1 MAISNTIKLP
11 KGVFIMSAGGSRLTT
26 ALLIISVVFAIIV
39 AHQMYKQI
47 SIPEKKEE
55 KEVVEIIRHVPSPIR
70 RRRPHRGPDFRRPPT
85 REYRPTNYEQLGLLT
100 APGQDSRAL
109 FGRSVEAHRD
119 RFNYYT
125 ATLGNQ
131 SFPVPVTFKGQD
143 CMDRYI
149 GCAEIYGDNEDV
161 VAKDNNV
168 TYKAMMYQ
176 VN

>member
-1 MAISNTIKLP
+1 MKLP
-11 KGVFIMSAGGSRLTT
+11 KGTSTVLLGVIAVFLGLMVYSML
-26 ALLIISVVFAIIV
+26 
-39 AHQMYKQI
+39 KQL
-47 SIPEKKEE
+47 EKPKKDTE
-55 KEVVEIIRHVPSPIR
+55 KERVEIIRHVPIPIRPR
-70 RRRPHRGPDFRRPPT
+70 RRRSPDFRRPPT

-109 FGRSVEAHRD
+109 FGRTVEAHRD

-131 SFPVPVTFKGQD
+131 SFPVPVSFNGQD

-161 VAKDNNV
+161 VAKDNGV